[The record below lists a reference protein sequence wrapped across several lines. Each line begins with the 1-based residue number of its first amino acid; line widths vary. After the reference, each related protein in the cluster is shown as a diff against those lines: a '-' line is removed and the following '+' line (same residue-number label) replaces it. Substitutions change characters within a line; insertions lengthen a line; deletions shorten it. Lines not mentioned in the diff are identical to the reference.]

1 MPKILELFNQKQKNY
16 FFILL
21 FLICVVSILEMTSLA
36 IIVPILNSFL
46 GIEITSKESN
56 LLWFSKFI
64 ETESFTLQTFL
75 LLFIFFF
82 IIKTLFSIFVS
93 WKHHNFVFGFIKNLS
108 FSLYS
113 KYLSQ
118 NYSHYSKKNSSELLR
133 NVLKEM
139 DLFYLHLQSFIQLIL
154 ETIIL
159 LGIFVFLVYLLTIP
173 TLAIVSLSF
182 ILGSIYYF
190 LIKKKIK
197 SWGKNRQILEEDRI
211 KFMQEGFSFLKEI
224 NFFKRHD
231 FFLNRFQDKNEKFY
245 RIYINFNFFNSLPR
259 YVFELFTI
267 VLIGFVFFFLLIEGV
282 ENDEIIKILAL
293 FFAASFRIIP
303 SVYRIFSSLQNLKYT
318 QSATDVLHLDF
329 KNLSEK
335 NILKNENKLKF
346 KNKIE
351 FSIKEFK
358 HDNNLNFK
366 IQNFNLEIKK
376 NQKIGII
383 GRSGSGKSTVL
394 DLFSCVITDPET
406 SIKIDGKTISKNEY
420 VSWQKLI
427 GLIPQNISILN
438 DTLKQN
444 ILFGLKDKVNDDYI
458 RDILKISNLDRLL
471 SRLPSGIDYN
481 ISEKGTNLS
490 GGEIQRIGIARALI
504 FNPDILIFDE
514 ATSAL
519 DTFTEN
525 EILKDINSLP
535 NKTIIMISHRM
546 NTLKYCDKIY
556 LVENG
561 RIVDEGPFSKFKDKY

>member
-190 LIKKKIK
+190 FVKKKLK

-267 VLIGFVFFFLLIEGV
+267 VLISFVFFFLLIEGV

>member
-1 MPKILELFNQKQKNY
+1 MPKILELFNQKQKYY
-16 FFILL
+16 FFLLL
-21 FLICVVSILEMTSLA
+21 FLICVVSVLEMTSLA

-46 GIEITSKESN
+46 GIETTSKESN

-481 ISEKGTNLS
+481 ISEKGANLS

-525 EILKDINSLP
+525 EILQDINSLP
-535 NKTIIMISHRM
+535 NKTMLMISHRM
-546 NTLKYCDKIY
+546 STLKYCDKIY
-556 LVENG
+556 HLEDG
-561 RIVDEGPFSKFKDKY
+561 RIINEGPYSQFKNN

>member
-16 FFILL
+16 CFILV
-21 FLICVVSILEMTSLA
+21 FLICVVSVLEMTSLA

-46 GIEITSKESN
+46 GIETTSKESN

-267 VLIGFVFFFLLIEGV
+267 VLIGFVLFFLLIEGV

-427 GLIPQNISILN
+427 GLIP
-438 DTLKQN
+438 
-444 ILFGLKDKVNDDYI
+444 
-458 RDILKISNLDRLL
+458 
-471 SRLPSGIDYN
+471 
-481 ISEKGTNLS
+481 
-490 GGEIQRIGIARALI
+490 
-504 FNPDILIFDE
+504 
-514 ATSAL
+514 
-519 DTFTEN
+519 
-525 EILKDINSLP
+525 
-535 NKTIIMISHRM
+535 
-546 NTLKYCDKIY
+546 
-556 LVENG
+556 
-561 RIVDEGPFSKFKDKY
+561 

>member
-190 LIKKKIK
+190 FVKKKLK

-267 VLIGFVFFFLLIEGV
+267 VLISFVFFFLLIEGV

-525 EILKDINSLP
+525 EILQDINSLP
-535 NKTIIMISHRM
+535 NKTMLMISHRIS
-546 NTLKYCDKIY
+546 TLKYCDKIY
-556 LVENG
+556 HLEDG
-561 RIVDEGPFSKFKDKY
+561 RIINEGPYSQFKNN

>member
-46 GIEITSKESN
+46 GIETTSKESN

-190 LIKKKIK
+190 FVKKKLK

-525 EILKDINSLP
+525 EILQDINSLP
-535 NKTIIMISHRM
+535 NKTMLMISHRIS
-546 NTLKYCDKIY
+546 TLKYCDKIY
-556 LVENG
+556 HLEDG
-561 RIVDEGPFSKFKDKY
+561 RIINEGPYSQFKNN

>member
-1 MPKILELFNQKQKNY
+1 MPKILELFNQKQKYY
-16 FFILL
+16 FFLLL

-46 GIEITSKESN
+46 GIETTSKESN

-190 LIKKKIK
+190 FVKKKLK

-267 VLIGFVFFFLLIEGV
+267 VLISFVFFFLLIEGV

-525 EILKDINSLP
+525 EILQDINSLP
-535 NKTIIMISHRM
+535 NKTMLMISHRIS
-546 NTLKYCDKIY
+546 TLKYCDKIY
-556 LVENG
+556 HLEDG
-561 RIVDEGPFSKFKDKY
+561 RIINEGPYSQFKNN

>member
-1 MPKILELFNQKQKNY
+1 MPKILELFSQKQKNY

-21 FLICVVSILEMTSLA
+21 FLICVVSILEMASLA
-36 IIVPILNSFL
+36 TIIPILNSFL
-46 GIEITSKESN
+46 GIETTSKEN
-56 LLWFSKFI
+56 NFLWFSKFI
-64 ETESFTLQTFL
+64 ETESFTPQTFL

-93 WKHHNFVFGFIKNLS
+93 WKHHNFVFGFIKSLS
-108 FSLYS
+108 FGLYS

-118 NYSHYSKKNSSELLR
+118 NYSDYSKKNSSELLR

-139 DLFYLHLQSFIQLIL
+139 DLFYLHLQSFIQVIL

-173 TLAIVSLSF
+173 SLAIISLSF

-190 LIKKKIK
+190 FIKRKLK
-197 SWGKNRQILEEDRI
+197 SWGKNRQVLEEDRI
-211 KFMQEGFSFLKEI
+211 RLMQEGFSFLKEI
-224 NFFKRHD
+224 NFFKRHN
-231 FFLNRFQDKNEKFY
+231 FFLNRFRDKNEKFY

-259 YVFELFTI
+259 YIFELFTI
-267 VLIGFVFFFLLIEGV
+267 VLIGFVFFFLLIEGA
-282 ENDEIIKILAL
+282 ESDEIIKILAL

-318 QSATDVLHLDF
+318 QSAIDVLHLDS
-329 KNLSEK
+329 KNLNEK

-346 KNKIE
+346 KSKIE

-358 HDNNLNFK
+358 YDNNLNFK

-383 GRSGSGKSTVL
+383 GRSGSGKSTIL
-394 DLFSCVITDPET
+394 DLFSCVITDPEA
-406 SIKIDGKTISKNEY
+406 SIKLDGKTITRNEY

-427 GLIPQNISILN
+427 GLIPQNIAILN

-444 ILFGLKDKVNDDYI
+444 ILFGLKDKVKDDYI
-458 RDILKISNLDRLL
+458 SDILKISNLNRLL

-504 FNPDILIFDE
+504 FNPEILIFDE

-525 EILKDINSLP
+525 EILKDINLLP
-535 NKTIIMISHRM
+535 DKTILMISHRM
-546 NTLKYCDKIY
+546 NSLKYCDKIY
-556 LVENG
+556 LIENG
-561 RIVDEGPFSKFKDKY
+561 RIVDEGPYSKFRDIN

>member
-1 MPKILELFNQKQKNY
+1 MPKILELFNQKQKYY
-16 FFILL
+16 FFLLL
-21 FLICVVSILEMTSLA
+21 FLICVVSVLEMTSLA

-46 GIEITSKESN
+46 GIETTSKESN

-481 ISEKGTNLS
+481 ISEKGANLS